1 MSSLL
6 TENPI
11 NVHHKI
17 WILER
22 EWESNRFI
30 EEMRKTSMEQL
41 ESPIII
47 PSQACAAGPSG
58 EARL

>member
-1 MSSLL
+1 
-6 TENPI
+6 
-11 NVHHKI
+11 VHHKI